1 MVTVP
6 MVSAKLPTPGL
17 LKKKRLFEIKVYDV
31 ISPDY
36 DVTNKILLR
45 RALNLYWAL

>member
-17 LKKKRLFEIKVYDV
+17 LEKKRLFEIKVMTSY
-31 ISPDY
+31 
-36 DVTNKILLR
+36 LL
-45 RALNLYWAL
+45 NMT